1 MKVVVTGL
9 GNICSLADNP
19 DKLFESLVAGKSG
32 LAPYMCSEPEDVG
45 VVDAC
50 VGLCPT
56 PNLEDTF
63 SNKIKGID
71 KTSLLSLFVAKQALE
86 ASALDTKDAQVMP
99 IFWGCSVGGLETLNQ
114 GYFDLLY
121 SKKKRVRPM
130 TIPYTMPSAPA
141 FHIANL
147 LNIKGPSVTISAA
160 CASSALAIVQAYKAI
175 AFEGKAFALAG
186 GVEAMSIDVSVR
198 AWQMTGAVCKLD
210 KENPEKSS
218 RPFDKSRNGFALAD
232 GAACLILESEEHALA
247 RGAKIYGYIEGFGH
261 TCDAEHISKP
271 NQAAQVQA
279 MTEALQMAGIGIT
292 DVAYLNTHGT
302 ATVAGDHSELW
313 AIHQIFGSNSNVVVG
328 SSKAQHGHLIGA
340 AGALE
345 AIVCLKALENSLAP
359 ANHYLVEYDSELPE
373 LKVPNTNVEL
383 SADYAVSNSFAF
395 GGVNV
400 SIVMRRANG
409 R

>member
-1 MKVVVTGL
+1 MKVVVTGM
-9 GNICSLADNP
+9 GNICSLADTP
-19 DKLFESLVAGKSG
+19 DELYEKLLAGQSG
-32 LAPYMCSEPEDVG
+32 LSAYTCTEPEDVG
-45 VVDAC
+45 VSDAC

-56 PNLEDTF
+56 PNLEAEF

-71 KTSLLSLFVAKQALE
+71 KTSLLSLYSAKKALE
-86 ASALDTKDAQVMP
+86 HANLDTLATQKMP

-114 GYFDLLY
+114 GYFDLLL

-175 AFEGKAFALAG
+175 AFEGKHFALAG

-198 AWQMTGAVCKLD
+198 AWQMTGAVCKID
-210 KENPEKSS
+210 KEHPGQSS
-218 RPFDKSRNGFALAD
+218 KPFDKSRNGFALAD
-232 GAACLILESEEHALA
+232 GAACLVLESEEHAIA
-247 RGAKIYGYIEGFGH
+247 RGAKILGYIEGFGH

-271 NQAAQVQA
+271 NQTAQVQA
-279 MTEALQMAGIGIT
+279 MVEAMHMANVNTEKI
-292 DVAYLNTHGT
+292 AYLNTHGT
-302 ATVAGDHSELW
+302 ATVAGDYSELW
-313 AIHQIFGSNSNVVVG
+313 AIHQIFGTESNVIVA

-340 AGALE
+340 AGAIE
-345 AIVCLKALENSLAP
+345 AIVCLKVLAERTAP
-359 ANHYLVEYDSELPE
+359 ANHYLTNYDPELPS
-373 LKVPNTNVEL
+373 LNVPNVNL
-383 SADYAVSNSFAF
+383 KISQNYALSNSFAF

-400 SIVMRRANG
+400 SIVMRGPNVS
-409 R
+409 

>member
-1 MKVVVTGL
+1 MKVVVTGM
-9 GNICSLADNP
+9 GTICSLASSP
-19 DKLFESLVAGKSG
+19 DELFSKILAGDSG
-32 LAPYMCSEPEDVG
+32 LSAYVCTDPEDVG
-45 VVDAC
+45 VSDAC

-56 PNLEDTF
+56 PDLEQDF
-63 SNKIKGID
+63 ANKVRGID
-71 KTSLLSLFVAKQALE
+71 KTSLLSIYSAKQALKQSE
-86 ASALDTKDAQVMP
+86 LTVDETQKMP

-114 GYFDLLY
+114 GYFDLLH

-160 CASSALAIVQAYKAI
+160 CASSALAIVQAFKAI
-175 AFEGKAFALAG
+175 AFEGKHFAMAG

-210 KENPEKSS
+210 KENPGQSS
-218 RPFDKSRNGFALAD
+218 KPFDKNRGGFALAD
-232 GAACLILESEEHALA
+232 GAACLVLESEEHALA
-247 RGAKIYGYIEGFGH
+247 RGAKILGYIEGFGH

-271 NQAAQVQA
+271 NQDAQIEA
-279 MTEALQMAGIGIT
+279 MREAIEMAKISKNDIG
-292 DVAYLNTHGT
+292 YLNTHGT

-313 AIHQIFGSNSNVVVG
+313 AIHRLFGIESGLSIG
-328 SSKAQHGHLIGA
+328 STKSQHGHLIGA
-340 AGALE
+340 AGAIE
-345 AIVCLKALENSLAP
+345 AIVCLKALASKTAP
-359 ANHYLVEYDSELPE
+359 GNPYLTEYDTELPY
-373 LKVPNTNVEL
+373 LNVPKENV
-383 SADYAVSNSFAF
+383 AIVQDYAMSNSFAF

-400 SIVMRRANG
+400 ALVMRGPNG